1 VSENEINKEEQILNT
16 SQPMNEFDQEI
27 KGVSLYRD
35 AWRRLK
41 KNRMAIAGLV
51 IVIIYTLLS
60 MLAPILPIY
69 SYKEQQMDHIHLPP
83 SLTLTAGQQVYER
96 KVNELSILAA
106 RDGRVEWTDEDL
118 RLIEEKVEEA
128 RKKYTDPSSAEGQE
142 LTRKEK
148 DAITDAESEITKERR
163 DIAVNDGRVILN
175 EEEKQELEDL
185 RKKIETETEVFNGRE
200 EKVHDRRY
208 YFGTD
213 YLGRDM
219 LARTIWGGQMS
230 IAIGL
235 VGGITSVFIG
245 LFFGS
250 IAGYV
255 GGKTD
260 YFIMRVVDIIYS
272 MPYMMLVIILM
283 ALFGRNIV
291 LMFVALSLVSWL
303 TVARVVRG
311 QIISLKNSEY
321 VEAARSMGASPAR
334 IIFRHLVPNTFGII
348 IVYTTLRVPV
358 FIQMEAFLSFL
369 GLGISAPYAS
379 WGSLIGDAVEGMNA
393 YPWRLF
399 FPAAAMTIF
408 LFAMNFL
415 GDGLRDA
422 FDPQSKNKL

>member
-1 VSENEINKEEQILNT
+1 MSENKTQKEQQIPDASRT
-16 SQPMNEFDQEI
+16 TNEFDQEI
-27 KGVSLYRD
+27 KGISLYRD

-51 IVIIYTLLS
+51 IVIVYTLLS
-60 MLAPILPIY
+60 MLAPVLPIY
-69 SYKEQQMDHIHLPP
+69 SYKEQQMEHIHLPP
-83 SLTLTAGQQVYER
+83 SLTLPAGYHMYRRE
-96 KVNELSILAA
+96 VNELSILAA
-106 RDGRVEWTDEDL
+106 KDGRVEWTEEDR
-118 RLIEEKVEEA
+118 RLIEQRVEEA
-128 RKKYTDPSSAEGQE
+128 RAEYTAPSSAEGE
-142 LTRKEK
+142 KITRKEK
-148 DAITDAESEITKERR
+148 DAIADAEREITQERR
-163 DIAVNDGRVILN
+163 DIAISEGRILLSD
-175 EEEKQELEDL
+175 EEQQKLADL
-185 RKKIETETEVFNGRE
+185 RKQIETETEIFNGKE
-200 EKVHDRRY
+200 KKVHERRY
-208 YFGTD
+208 LFGTD

-260 YFIMRVVDIIYS
+260 YIIMRVVDIIYS

>member
-1 VSENEINKEEQILNT
+1 VSTNENKKENRLQTGLQAT
-16 SQPMNEFDQEI
+16 NEFNQPL
-27 KGVSLYRD
+27 KGNSLYKD

-41 KNRMAIAGLV
+41 RNKMAIAGL
-51 IVIIYTLLS
+51 IVVALYSLIAV
-60 MLAPILPIY
+60 LAPVLPIY
-69 SYKEQQMDHIHLPP
+69 SYKEQQMSHIHLPP
-83 SLTLTAGQQVYER
+83 TFSETAGEQMLER
-96 KVNELSILAA
+96 KIIELTTLAA
-106 RDGRVEWTDEDL
+106 KDGRVEWTEEDQ
-118 RLIEEKVEEA
+118 RLIEQTIEEA
-128 RKKYTDPSSAEGQE
+128 RERYKDPSSAGGEE

-148 DAITDAESEITKERR
+148 DAIADAERSVRRARR
-163 DIAVNDGRVILN
+163 DIAVEEGRVSLN
-175 EEEKQELEDL
+175 EEEKAELEAI
-185 RKKIETETEVFNGRE
+185 RRQIASETEVIDGKE
-200 EKVHDRRY
+200 VKVHERRY
-208 YFGTD
+208 LFGTD

-235 VGGITSVFIG
+235 IGGITSVLLG
-245 LFFGS
+245 LFFGA

-260 YFIMRVVDIIYS
+260 YIIMRIVDIMYS

-283 ALFGRNIV
+283 ALFGRSII
-291 LMFVALSLVSWL
+291 LMFLALSLVSWL

-321 VEAARSMGASPAR
+321 VEAARSMGASSTR

-348 IVYTTLRVPV
+348 IVYTTLRIPV

-379 WGSLIGDAVEGMNA
+379 WGSLIGDAVEGMRA

-399 FPAAAMTIF
+399 FPAIAMTVF

>member
-1 VSENEINKEEQILNT
+1 MSTNENKKESRLQTGLQAT
-16 SQPMNEFDQEI
+16 NEFNQPL
-27 KGVSLYRD
+27 KGNSLYKD

-41 KNRMAIAGLV
+41 RNKMAIAGL
-51 IVIIYTLLS
+51 IVVALYSLIAL
-60 MLAPILPIY
+60 LAPVLPIY
-69 SYKEQQMDHIHLPP
+69 SYKEQQMSHIHLPP
-83 SLTLTAGQQVYER
+83 TFSETAGEQMLER
-96 KVNELSILAA
+96 KIVELTTLAA
-106 RDGRVEWTDEDL
+106 KDGRVEWTEEDQ
-118 RLIEEKVEEA
+118 RLIEQTIEEA
-128 RKKYTDPSSAEGQE
+128 RERYTNSSSAGGEE

-148 DAITDAESEITKERR
+148 DAIADAERAVRRARR
-163 DIAVNDGRVILN
+163 DIAVEEGRVSLN
-175 EEEKQELEDL
+175 EEEKAELEAM
-185 RKKIETETEVFNGRE
+185 RRQIASETEVIDGKE
-200 EKVHDRRY
+200 VKVHERRY
-208 YFGTD
+208 LFGTD

-235 VGGITSVFIG
+235 IGGITSVLLG
-245 LFFGS
+245 LFFGA

-260 YFIMRVVDIIYS
+260 YIIMRVVDIMYS

-283 ALFGRNIV
+283 ALFGRSII
-291 LMFVALSLVSWL
+291 LMFLALSLVSWL

-321 VEAARSMGASPAR
+321 VEAARSMGASSTR

-348 IVYTTLRVPV
+348 IVYTTLRIPV

-379 WGSLIGDAVEGMNA
+379 WGSLIGDAVEGMRA